1 MKIIKDEEG
10 FSVIETVIVVVVVA
24 ALIFAGWYVYN
35 SNKVS
40 KNKDTPMKVQNLQK
54 PADKT
59 EAKSTDLA
67 SSWLLYKPPGSEYEI
82 RIPDGWKLERYQSSS
97 SVYSLD
103 SSDIS
108 YIKGTTATVT
118 EVQGGKDFS
127 TVSFSLS
134 IDKNTELPNTDAI
147 SKGVKQTSLTTTQG
161 LVIDKYYFLTTTE
174 PDIMGPPKG
183 TKLYTYRVTKGNYS
197 ITVNH
202 DVLDMQTDDLTYL
215 EKSIQTIKFLN

>member
-1 MKIIKDEEG
+1 MKDEDG
-10 FSVIETVIVVVVVA
+10 FSVIEIVIVGVVTA
-24 ALIFAGWYVYN
+24 ALIFAGWLVYK
-35 SNKVS
+35 SNKTP
-40 KNKDTPMKVQNLQK
+40 KNKDAPTKVQNLQK
-54 PADKT
+54 TADKP
-59 EAKSTDLA
+59 EVKATDLA
-67 SSWLLYKPPGSEYEI
+67 ISWLLYKPPGGEYEI
-82 RIPDGWKLERYQSSS
+82 RIPDGWKLERYKSSS

-108 YIKGTTATVT
+108 YVKGTIATVT
-118 EVQGGKDFS
+118 EVQAGKDFS

-147 SKGVKQTSLTTTQG
+147 SKGVKQTSLTTTEG
-161 LVIDKYYFLTTTE
+161 LVLDKYYFLTTTE

-183 TKLYTYRVTKGNYS
+183 TKLYSYRVTKGNYS

-215 EKSIQTIKFLN
+215 EKSIQTIKFL